1 MSHPVIVA
9 GTRSAIGTAGRSLAG
24 IRADQVGIVVAQCA
38 DGTADIANRHADILA
53 GFERWFIGHAKT
65 THIEGGD
72 VEAGGGKRGND
83 IPEVE
88 PPAERTMEQQH
99 QRVIRVASGGGVQA
113 DAARVQELVLKGA
126 VKLHYGGR

>member
-1 MSHPVIVA
+1 M
-9 GTRSAIGTAGRSLAG
+9 
-24 IRADQVGIVVAQCA
+24 
-38 DGTADIANRHADILA
+38 
-53 GFERWFIGHAKT
+53 
-65 THIEGGD
+65 
-72 VEAGGGKRGND
+72 EACGGKRGND

-99 QRVIRVASGGGVQA
+99 QRVIRVAGGGRVEA